1 MNAFTCTGP
10 YAILILAGIKRTENR
25 SAWPSPSDPPSLE
38 LRRTSGRAAISC
50 SKSFCKEEYGQFIA
64 WASVNLPP
72 EDFEKLPSWR
82 EVKDWPGKI
91 VGVCDY
97 KARTRETHAPT
108 DLRQSRG
115 DTPYQAELFA
125 NEQTTQL
132 PNQQTISWDEGY
144 QYWWDLSNVMRL
156 PEPIPCRGNVGMWP
170 LPPSIAQSVL
180 EQVHSL
186 QTVAVLSHPTEV
198 HSLQTVKSV
207 EANAAAVRIE
217 TPDDAYPLFRAA
229 VPLAGAR
236 EGFFVLPIDAQ
247 RCPICKPVL
256 VSLGHL
262 PGTAAI
268 ELGEIFREAF
278 KVNADAIIVAHNHP
292 SGDPTPSKADLQL
305 TTTLQSAANLLGIK
319 FLDHLILGSPD
330 SEDGRGYLSVMELS
344 DK

>member
-1 MNAFTCTGP
+1 MIANAFTCTGS
-10 YAILILAGIKRTENR
+10 YAILILYGIKRTENR
-25 SAWPSPSDPPSLE
+25 SAWPEPRE
-38 LRRTSGRAAISC
+38 GRAAISC

-72 EDFEKLPSWR
+72 EDFEKLPAWR
-82 EVKDWPGKI
+82 EVKDWPGKV

-97 KARTRETHAPT
+97 NARER
-108 DLRQSRG
+108 SG
-115 DTPYQAELFA
+115 NEL
-125 NEQTTQL
+125 
-132 PNQQTISWDEGY
+132 WDEGY
-144 QYWWDLSNVMRL
+144 PYWWDLSNIVRL

-170 LPPSIAQSVL
+170 LPPSIAQSIL
-180 EQVHSL
+180 DQ
-186 QTVAVLSHPTEV
+186 V

-207 EANAAAVRIE
+207 EANGAAVRIE

-247 RCPICKPVL
+247 RRPICKPVL

-268 ELGEIFREAF
+268 ELGEVFRTAF

-305 TTTLQSAANLLGIK
+305 TAALQSTARLLGVK
-319 FLDHLILGSPD
+319 FLDHLVLGSAD
-330 SEDGRGYLSVMELS
+330 CEDGRGFVSLVEWQEHQ
-344 DK
+344 

>member
-1 MNAFTCTGP
+1 MITNAFTCTGS
-10 YAILILAGIKRTENR
+10 YAILILYGIKRTENR
-25 SAWPSPSDPPSLE
+25 SAWPEPRE
-38 LRRTSGRAAISC
+38 GRAAISC
-50 SKSFCKEEYGQFIA
+50 SKSFCKEEYGRFIA

-72 EDFEKLPSWR
+72 EDFEKLPAWR
-82 EVKDWPGKI
+82 EVKDWPGKV

-97 KARTRETHAPT
+97 SARARGTRAPT
-108 DLRQSRG
+108 SPRLAENGSPHQADLFSDDEG
-115 DTPYQAELFA
+115 DLCET
-125 NEQTTQL
+125 
-132 PNQQTISWDEGY
+132 WDEGY
-144 QYWWDLSNVMRL
+144 PYWWDLSNVVRL
-156 PEPIPCRGNVGMWP
+156 PEPIPCLGNVGMWS

-180 EQVHSL
+180 EQ
-186 QTVAVLSHPTEV
+186 V

-247 RCPICKPVL
+247 RRPICKPVL

-262 PGTAAI
+262 PGTAAV
-268 ELGEIFREAF
+268 ELGEVFREAF

-292 SGDPTPSKADLQL
+292 SGDPTPSKADMQL
-305 TTTLQSAANLLGIK
+305 TATLQSTARLLGLK

-330 SEDGRGYLSVMELS
+330 CKDGRGYVSVVDFLE
-344 DK
+344 

>member
-1 MNAFTCTGP
+1 MITNAFTCTGP
-10 YAILILAGIKRTENR
+10 YAILILYGIKRTENR
-25 SAWPSPSDPPSLE
+25 SAWPEPRE
-38 LRRTSGRAAISC
+38 GRAAISC
-50 SKSFCKEEYGQFIA
+50 SKSFCKEEYGRFIA

-72 EDFEKLPSWR
+72 EDFEKLPAWR
-82 EVKDWPGKI
+82 EVKDWPGKV

-97 KARTRETHAPT
+97 KARERTGRE
-108 DLRQSRG
+108 
-115 DTPYQAELFA
+115 
-125 NEQTTQL
+125 
-132 PNQQTISWDEGY
+132 SWDEGY
-144 QYWWDLSNVMRL
+144 QYWWDLSNVVRL
-156 PEPIPCRGNVGMWP
+156 PEPIPCRGNVGMWA

-180 EQVHSL
+180 EQ
-186 QTVAVLSHPTEV
+186 V

-247 RCPICKPVL
+247 RRPICKPVL

-292 SGDPTPSKADLQL
+292 SGDPTPSKADMQL
-305 TTTLQSAANLLGIK
+305 TSVLQSTARLLGIK
-319 FLDHLILGSPD
+319 FLDHLVLGSAD
-330 SEDGRGYLSVMELS
+330 CEDGRGFVSVVEREECCPANERIRGDRPFVRDS
-344 DK
+344 FE

>member
-1 MNAFTCTGP
+1 MITNAFTCTGS
-10 YAILILAGIKRTENR
+10 YAILILYGIKRTENR
-25 SAWPSPSDPPSLE
+25 SAWPSPSE
-38 LRRTSGRAAISC
+38 GRAAISC

-72 EDFEKLPSWR
+72 EDFEKLPAWR
-82 EVKDWPGKI
+82 EVKDWPGKV

-97 KARTRETHAPT
+97 KASHQPT
-108 DLRQSRG
+108 SQP
-115 DTPYQAELFA
+115 TNKP
-125 NEQTTQL
+125 
-132 PNQQTISWDEGY
+132 TISWDEGY
-144 QYWWDLSNVMRL
+144 PYWWDLSNVVRL
-156 PEPIPCRGNVGMWP
+156 PEPIPCRGNVGMWT
-170 LPPSIAQSVL
+170 LSPSIAQSVL

-186 QTVAVLSHPTEV
+186 QTVVVPSPPTEV

-247 RCPICKPVL
+247 RRPICKPVL

-268 ELGEIFREAF
+268 ELGEVFRTAF

-292 SGDPTPSKADLQL
+292 SGDPTPSKADIQL
-305 TTTLQSAANLLGIK
+305 TSVLQSTARLLGIK
-319 FLDHLILGSPD
+319 FLDHLVLGSAD
-330 SEDGRGYLSVMELS
+330 CEDGRGYVSVVEIPNN
-344 DK
+344 